1 MEQIS
6 TEDKNDFSKGSVS
19 GNILT
24 QAVPLTIAQLIQLL
38 YNVVDRMYIG
48 HMEGS
53 SSLALTGIGLA
64 FPIVML
70 VMAFTNLFGQ
80 GGAPLCSIARGAGNQ
95 KRAEDI
101 MGNSL
106 TMLFV
111 SSLFIML
118 IGYLFKRPILYAFGA
133 SDITYVYA
141 NQYLNIYLLGTAC
154 SMVGV
159 GMNYYINSQGFA
171 RIGMLSVVIGAVV
184 NIILD
189 PIMIFALQLG
199 VRGAALATV
208 LSQLV
213 SVVWVLRFLLG
224 KQSILNLT
232 LANMKLQWS
241 LMKEIMGLGLTGF
254 IMQGTNCLT
263 YVVCNATLS
272 SYGGDLYVG
281 INTVIGSVRD
291 IFQLPIQGI
300 SSGCQPVLGY
310 NYGAREYE
318 RVKEGIRFTTIVGA
332 SYTILAW
339 IVIFLFP
346 QFFIRIFNSD
356 PDLIKYGV
364 KALHIYFF
372 GFFMMA
378 FQFCGQSVFTGLG
391 KAKQAVFF
399 SIFRKVVI
407 VVPLTLLLPTMIGV
421 DGIFWAEPISNAVG
435 GMACFSTMY
444 MTVYRGLDQKS
455 KK

>member
-213 SVVWVLRFLLG
+213 SVIWVLRFLLG